1 MMLDSRVDGS
11 LVEDTIPNE
20 PINAVIDLGQQLR
33 HLRRVLLM
41 AFRQRGSDDPTLGI
55 HTDMQFLPAFV
66 GLLTVLPAV
75 PFPLTADL
83 QAATVND
90 QRDRSFRGTIDL
102 VSNRHGGIATRQ
114 RRVIRA

>member
-83 QAATVND
+83 QAATSTI
-90 QRDRSFRGTIDL
+90 REIAPSGARSIWCR
-102 VSNRHGGIATRQ
+102 IATVAL
-114 RRVIRA
+114 RRDSVV